1 MATPLLVGVG
11 ALAAALAGR
20 QLLKSGALRI
30 GGKAAQ
36 DQWAKGGF
44 RSKMDRREA
53 IAVLGLK

>member
-1 MATPLLVGVG
+1 MATPLLIGVG

-20 QLLKSGALRI
+20 HALKTGMLGI
-30 GGKAAQ
+30 GGRAA

-53 IAVLGLK
+53 IAILGLK